1 MGKKNNAAEANATV
15 ENEKKNDN
23 AVAEKETGDNMLEKV
38 GKAAIKEHGLKE
50 VFVTADGVVFRAEN
64 DAKNYALN
72 LKNRSIL
79 NVKK

>member
-50 VFVTADGVVFRAEN
+50 ALVTADGVVFRTEN